1 MRTYDEVKEEI
12 IETNYYLALLLDQ
25 KNDEMVVSLK
35 IKLNN
40 LIDEALK
47 IKKK

>member
-1 MRTYDEVKEEI
+1 MRTYEQIKEEI

-25 KNDEMVVSLK
+25 KNDEMVYSLK
-35 IKLNN
+35 LKLNN

-47 IKKK
+47 TKKK